1 MQVKKRNKK
10 AKPRFNLK
18 AEGDPKDPKLIF
30 LIYRYLKDADGK
42 RNLMKYSTGMRV
54 RQKNWDPKLYRAK
67 AGVNL
72 PEEDAKKI
80 NDSIRLIEDT
90 CLAIVKDRPSIAI
103 SDFKNELDYVLGIQE
118 RPKAKEDIT
127 FNEYFWKFIRKSNHH
142 DRTIAKFMG
151 THNLMKLYEDHL
163 GEKIR
168 FDQITPEF
176 SENLANWLYKKKKHS
191 ANTASKH
198 IQIVRQVVE
207 DAHENGYHNNVRY
220 KSKKFNVKR
229 VKTSKHYLEL
239 AELEKFAQKELT
251 EDHLIK
257 TRDLW
262 VIAAYTGLRYSDFS
276 RLNKKHIKK
285 VKGKMLIVM
294 NTYKGRDSKDDTQ
307 VVIPVL
313 PELKAILEKYN
324 FEPPQAYSSQKMN
337 TYIKDAAAEAELDR
351 MVEIKKSVSGKIKN
365 STGPLHKQITNHTA
379 RYTFINIMLNE
390 VGLKPQRLQK
400 ITGQTLKVLA
410 GYDRG
415 DKTKNALEAY
425 ADIIDGMEKTKLRV
439 V

>member
-1 MQVKKRNKK
+1 MEVRRRNKK
-10 AKPRFNLK
+10 SKPRFNLK
-18 AEGDPKDPKLIF
+18 PDGDPKDPKLIF
-30 LIYRYLKDADGK
+30 LIYRYMKNEKGN
-42 RNLMKYSTGMRV
+42 RIMMKYSTGLRV

-72 PEEDAKKI
+72 PEEDAKHI
-80 NDSIRLIEDT
+80 NDTIRQLEDT
-90 CLAIVKDRPSIAI
+90 CLTIVKDRPSIPM
-103 SDFKNELDYVLGIQE
+103 SEFKNELDYILGIQE
-118 RPKAKEDIT
+118 RPKAKEDIS

-142 DRTIAKFMG
+142 DRTIAKFMS
-151 THNLMKLYEDHL
+151 THNLTKLYEEHI
-163 GEKIR
+163 GETIR
-168 FDQITPEF
+168 FDQINPEF

-191 ANTASKH
+191 SNTASKH

-239 AELEKFAQKELT
+239 AELEKFATHDLKD
-251 EDHLIK
+251 DHLIK

-276 RLNKKHIKK
+276 RLNKKHIKE
-285 VKGKMLIVM
+285 VKGKLLIVM

-313 PELKAILEKYN
+313 PELKTILEKYN
-324 FEPPQAYSSQKMN
+324 FQPPQAYSSQKMN
-337 TYIKDAAAEAELDR
+337 VYIKDAAELAEIDR
-351 MVEIKKSVSGKIKN
+351 IVEIKKSVSGKIHN
-365 STGPLHKQITNHTA
+365 STGPLFNEITNHTA